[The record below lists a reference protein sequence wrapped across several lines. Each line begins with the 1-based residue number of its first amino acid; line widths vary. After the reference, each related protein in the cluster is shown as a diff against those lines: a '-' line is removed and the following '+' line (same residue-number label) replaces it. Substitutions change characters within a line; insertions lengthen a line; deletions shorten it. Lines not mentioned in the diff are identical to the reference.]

1 MNDSR
6 SVVKQVEELQILAH
20 ELDVEGM
27 GLNSNFL
34 VSAIIEKLPPTW
46 KDFKLYLKHLTEEMT
61 FDQLVL
67 KLRVEE
73 DNRKTEKDG
82 GTSLDPNANM
92 VTGNTSKEKFNNER
106 FLKSKGKFPAMK
118 HGFNAKHP
126 PPPYKRPFKKQTT
139 HCWVCGKGGHKAK
152 DCRFK
157 RNHGNGGGNGGA
169 GLSNQ
174 ANITDI
180 ENRFIRV
187 IEANMTTNNVDWWL
201 DTGASRHICNSQSL
215 FSTYTK
221 VHNDEPMFMGM
232 LLHQS
237 VTLKLTSGKELVLSN
252 VFHVPEISKNL
263 ISGPVLSNKGF
274 KVVIESDKFVI
285 TKGGVYVGKGYLNE
299 GIFKLSTVN
308 NSVNNYA
315 IMNKTEADESAATSM
330 YMIDL
335 SHLWHSRLGHVNFW
349 SLQRMMNLN
358 MLPKK
363 SKYTSHPHKSVE
375 KSNEVLGL
383 IHTDLCDF
391 KATPTRGGKN
401 YYISFIDDCSKFC
414 YIYLIHTKDE
424 ALNMFKTYKAEVENQ
439 LDKKIKILRSD
450 RGGEYESHEFAEFCS
465 SHGIVHQTTAP
476 YTPQQNGVAER
487 KNRTLKN
494 MINSMLITSGAPHSL
509 WVEACLTANSILNK
523 IPHKKC
529 NQSPYELWKGRFPTF
544 KRMKV
549 WVAWP
554 KFKTKL
560 GPKTIDCIYLGPAK
574 NSAAYRF
581 LVYKSQIEDVHINT
595 IIESAE
601 AEFFETSFPYKDKEK
616 SISIPKKRGNDDIT
630 PQDESN
636 PCTNPNGE
644 GTSKVQID
652 IEPRRSKRGKIAKDF
667 GPDYMT
673 FNVEGEPLSYKAAM
687 DSSEAPYWKEAIQ
700 SEIESILQN
709 NTWILVDLPSG
720 HKTIGYKWIFKRKLR
735 PDGTIEKYKAR
746 LVAKG
751 YRQKEGQDFFD
762 TYSPVTRITSIR
774 TLMAIAAI
782 HNLEIHQM
790 DVKTAFLNGELDEE
804 IYMQQPEGFVVKGQE
819 NKVCKL
825 VKSLYG
831 LKQAPKQWHEKF
843 DQTLLSQGFQINECD
858 KCVYVKQYK
867 NACVI
872 ICLYVDDM
880 LIMGTNL
887 DVINQTKRML
897 NSSFDMKD
905 LGRADVILGIKI
917 HQNSEGY
924 ILSQSHYIEKV
935 LKKFG
940 HYEDRPVVTPFDP
953 STNLKK
959 NQGDSVAQLEYT
971 QVLGSLMYIMNCIRP
986 DIAYTVS
993 RLSRYSHNPDKD
1005 HWYALVRVLGYLKHT
1020 IQYGLHYRKFPPV
1033 IEGYCDANWISNN
1046 SESKSTSGYVFTLG
1060 GASISWKSSKQT
1072 VNTRSTMEAEFVAL
1086 DKAAEEAE
1094 WLKSFLEGI
1103 PLWPKPVTAIGI
1115 HCDSMAALTRAKNQI
1130 YNGKSRHIRR
1140 RHNTIKD
1147 LLKMENIAD
1156 PLTKGLNRE
1165 QVIFTSRGMG
1175 LKPIQESLLGGN
1187 LT

>member
-1 MNDSR
+1 
-6 SVVKQVEELQILAH
+6 
-20 ELDVEGM
+20 
-27 GLNSNFL
+27 
-34 VSAIIEKLPPTW
+34 
-46 KDFKLYLKHLTEEMT
+46 
-61 FDQLVL
+61 
-67 KLRVEE
+67 
-73 DNRKTEKDG
+73 
-82 GTSLDPNANM
+82 
-92 VTGNTSKEKFNNER
+92 
-106 FLKSKGKFPAMK
+106 
-118 HGFNAKHP
+118 
-126 PPPYKRPFKKQTT
+126 
-139 HCWVCGKGGHKAK
+139 
-152 DCRFK
+152 
-157 RNHGNGGGNGGA
+157 
-169 GLSNQ
+169 
-174 ANITDI
+174 
-180 ENRFIRV
+180 
-187 IEANMTTNNVDWWL
+187 
-201 DTGASRHICNSQSL
+201 
-215 FSTYTK
+215 
-221 VHNDEPMFMGM
+221 MFMGNATTSKVEGKG
-232 LLHQS
+232 S

-299 GIFKLSTVN
+299 GLFKLSTVN

-315 IMNKTEADESAATSM
+315 IMNKTEVDESVATSM

-335 SHLWHSRLGHVNFW
+335 SHLWHSRLGHLNFR

-358 MLPKK
+358 MLPKISMSK
-363 SKYTSHPHKSVE
+363 MTKCETCVESKYTSHPHKSVE

-509 WVEACLTANSILNK
+509 GVK
-523 IPHKKC
+523 PC

-544 KRMKV
+544 KRTKV
-549 WVAWP
+549 WGCLAKVQVPLP
-554 KFKTKL
+554 KRTKL

-574 NSAAYRF
+574 NSAAYRSRIF
-581 LVYKSQIEDVHINT
+581 RNI
-595 IIESAE
+595 
-601 AEFFETSFPYKDKEK
+601 FPYKDKEK

-735 PDGTIEKYKAR
+735 PDGMIEKYKAR

-867 NACVI
+867 NTCVI

-887 DVINQTKRML
+887 DVINQTKTML

-953 STNLKK
+953 STSLKK

-971 QVLGSLMYIMNCIRP
+971 QVLGSLMYIMNCTRP

-993 RLSRYSHNPDKD
+993 KLSRYSHNPGKD
-1005 HWYALVRVLGYLKHT
+1005 HWYALVRVLRYLKHT
-1020 IQYGLHYRKFPPV
+1020 IQYGLHYTKFPPV

-1046 SESKSTSGYVFTLG
+1046 SESKSTSGYVFMLG

-1086 DKAAEEAE
+1086 DKAVEEPE

-1140 RHNTIKD
+1140 HHNTLKD
-1147 LLKMENIAD
+1147 LLKNGIISIDYIKSKENIAD

-1165 QVIFTSRGMG
+1165 QVIFTSMGMG